1 MKRAILAGVMAVTA
15 LAVPLPAEAGTVHV
29 GIRFGGPDYYRYDAQ
44 RLGFERGREDG
55 WREGYNDARRG
66 QRFDFDDERCWRR
79 ADAGWH
85 PEMGP
90 RYVYAHGYRRGFE
103 EAYRRGYEA
112 GARPG
117 WCRRDH
123 RHDRSC
129 GVRDG
134 RYDRGDDDRY
144 GNRYDDRDDDRYDDH
159 EGGNRR

>member
-44 RLGFERGREDG
+44 RRGFERGREDG

-66 QRFDFDDERCWRR
+66 QRFDYDDERCFRR

-85 PEMGP
+85 PELGP

-112 GARPG
+112 GARQG

-129 GVRDG
+129 GGWDG
-134 RYDRGDDDRY
+134 RDDRRDDD
-144 GNRYDDRDDDRYDDH
+144 GDRDDRYDDH

>member
-15 LAVPLPAEAGTVHV
+15 LAVPLPAEAGSVHV

-55 WREGYNDARRG
+55 WREGYKDARRG
-66 QRFDFDDERCWRR
+66 QRFGFEDERRFRR

-103 EAYRRGYEA
+103 EAYRRGYQA
-112 GARPG
+112 GARQA

-129 GVRDG
+129 GG
-134 RYDRGDDDRY
+134 WYDRDDRRDDDRY
-144 GNRYDDRDDDRYDDH
+144 VDPHDDRYDDH
-159 EGGNRR
+159 ERGNRR

>member
-1 MKRAILAGVMAVTA
+1 MRRAILAGVMAVTA

-103 EAYRRGYEA
+103 EAYRRGYGA

-129 GVRDG
+129 GGRDG
-134 RYDRGDDDRY
+134 RYRDDDRY

>member
-1 MKRAILAGVMAVTA
+1 MRRAILAGVMAVTA

-44 RLGFERGREDG
+44 RLGFERGSEDG
-55 WREGYNDARRG
+55 WREGYNDARRHE
-66 QRFDFDDERCWRR
+66 RFDYDDERCFRH

-90 RYVYAHGYRRGFE
+90 RNVYAHGYRRGFE

-112 GARPG
+112 GARQG
-117 WCRRDH
+117 WCRGDH
-123 RHDRSC
+123 RHDAGC
-129 GVRDG
+129 GG
-134 RYDRGDDDRY
+134 WDDRY
-144 GNRYDDRDDDRYDDH
+144 GRRDDDRHDDR